1 MDMYLIGSLILG
13 LLITLFLV
21 SKIAAML
28 QAKRPG
34 MEWIFTASFIAV
46 AIIVIG
52 IFIVRVLAP
61 RNLFEGAVDINNI
74 LLLSAALIFIFVAS
88 SIAFKYINQISWSG
102 AITTNIASIV
112 LGLIAVTAAIVLN
125 GGSISDTLKTVK
137 SSYTESFGVVEALVL
152 DVDKKA
158 DQSVPA
164 IAIMDNNDST
174 SMSEANLGDDAG
186 TETDDNLA
194 PVFTEKDLL
203 PAGTVREL
211 NANKKKVYVEPKYH
225 VLSIGNIRSIVGK
238 PIRIL
243 KKNGN
248 EISGSLIRVSGSN
261 AVVTQRIEGGI
272 ATTPISFAK
281 IRKLEVYR

>member
-34 MEWIFTASFIAV
+34 MEWIFTASFV
-46 AIIVIG
+46 AIAIIASGV
-52 IFIVRVLAP
+52 FIVSGLAP
-61 RNLFEGAVDINNI
+61 RNLFEGEVDLNII
-74 LLLSAALIFIFVAS
+74 LLLSAALIFIFAAS
-88 SIAFKYINQISWSG
+88 CIAFKYINQISWGG

-112 LGLIAVTAAIVLN
+112 LGLIAVTAAVVLN
-125 GGSISDTLKTVK
+125 GGSISDTFKTVK
-137 SSYTESFGVVEALVL
+137 SSYTESFGAVESLVL
-152 DVDKKA
+152 DVDTKA

-164 IAIMDNNDST
+164 IMDEKDST
-174 SMSEANLGDDAG
+174 SMSDANLDDDVD
-186 TETDDNLA
+186 TETVTDVDFD

-203 PAGTVREL
+203 PAGTVREI
-211 NANKKKVYVEPKYH
+211 NAKKKKVYVEPKYH
-225 VLSIGNIRSIVGK
+225 VVSIGNIRSIVGK

-248 EISGSLIRVSGSN
+248 EISGSLIRVSGGN

>member
-34 MEWIFTASFIAV
+34 MEWIFTASFV
-46 AIIVIG
+46 AIAIIASGV
-52 IFIVRVLAP
+52 FIVSGLAP
-61 RNLFEGAVDINNI
+61 RNLFEGEVDLNII
-74 LLLSAALIFIFVAS
+74 LLLSAALIFIFAAS
-88 SIAFKYINQISWSG
+88 CIAFKYINQISWGG

-112 LGLIAVTAAIVLN
+112 LGLIAVTAAVVLN
-125 GGSISDTLKTVK
+125 GGSISDTFKTVK
-137 SSYTESFGVVEALVL
+137 SSYTESFGAVESLVL
-152 DVDKKA
+152 DVDTKA

-164 IAIMDNNDST
+164 IMDEKDST
-174 SMSEANLGDDAG
+174 SMSDANLDDDVG
-186 TETDDNLA
+186 TATDDDFN

-203 PAGTVREL
+203 PAGTVREI
-211 NANKKKVYVEPKYH
+211 NAKKKKVYVEPKYH
-225 VLSIGNIRSIVGK
+225 VVSIGNIRSIVGK

-248 EISGSLIRVSGSN
+248 EISGSLIRVSGGN